1 MAKKKNSKNTTI
13 PEEKKNKQEEDFVRK
28 IENKDTKDKKKKNTI
43 INILVILTI
52 ISCLGYFGGTIL
64 NGVNL
69 KDIVLALLLLL
80 FTVFFVSVSV
90 TNPSKKKGSNILAL
104 IVLIIYQA
112 FGCLVMF
119 NIIKMPTIKVM
130 ENLVDKSLS
139 SAVKWTTDNKI
150 DLEQIYEYSD
160 VVSEYHVIYQNV
172 KPGTKLKNVKKLIL
186 TISEGP
192 NPSKE
197 IIIPSM
203 IGWESETVLKYIED
217 NHLTNIKVEF
227 VKSTSKANT
236 LIEQSKSG
244 NVRRN
249 EEIKFVFSYGEERDF
264 SEIKL
269 SNLTNKSKY
278 EAMFY
283 LAKNGIKYEFVY
295 DFSDS
300 IKKDNV
306 ISQNVEA
313 GTMISLTGENVV
325 TVKVT
330 ISKGPKIIVPD
341 LKAMSVEEV
350 TSWIIKN
357 KLKVEFK
364 DAYDENI
371 AENKIISASHNKGDA
386 VSEGTVITIT
396 ISNGKLR
403 MPSFKS
409 LSEFREWAT
418 KYNINYD
425 EQHEFSDSVAIGD
438 VIRYSYKKGDTIKN
452 NDTIIVTISDGK
464 KISVPSVI
472 GLTTSAAGAKLKSA
486 GLNYN
491 FVYRYNSNVEKG
503 KVSNQSISAGSTVS
517 AGTTVTVTI
526 SNGKA
531 PSNNGNGGNSGGTTP
546 TPKPSC
552 ENILFFIQNGNTGSQ
567 VLSAT
572 RSANPKFNITATFV
586 DSCSNGDSVSGS
598 VCNASSY
605 DDKELSTCNKINLII
620 VK

>member
-52 ISCLGYFGGTIL
+52 ISCLGYFGGTFL

-192 NPSKE
+192 NPNKE

-264 SEIKL
+264 GEIKL

-472 GLTTSAAGAKLKSA
+472 GLIKSAAGTKLKSA

-605 DDKELSTCNKINLII
+605 DAKELSTCNKINLII

>member
-52 ISCLGYFGGTIL
+52 VSCLGFFGGTIL

-306 ISQNVEA
+306 ISQNVEP

-403 MPSFKS
+403 MPSLKS

-472 GLTTSAAGAKLKSA
+472 GLTKSAAEAKLKSA

-517 AGTTVTVTI
+517 AGTTVTITI

-572 RSANPKFNITATFV
+572 RSAYPKFNITATFV

-605 DDKELSTCNKINLII
+605 DDKKLSTCNKINLII

>member
-52 ISCLGYFGGTIL
+52 ISCLGFFGGTIL

-306 ISQNVEA
+306 ISQNVEP

-403 MPSFKS
+403 MPSLKS

-472 GLTTSAAGAKLKSA
+472 GLTKSAAEAKLKSA

-503 KVSNQSISAGSTVS
+503 KVSNQSISGGSTVS

-572 RSANPKFNITATFV
+572 RSAYPKFNITATFV

-605 DDKELSTCNKINLII
+605 DDKKLSTCNKINLII

>member
-52 ISCLGYFGGTIL
+52 ISCLGFFGGTIL

-306 ISQNVEA
+306 ISQNVEP

-403 MPSFKS
+403 MPSLKS

-472 GLTTSAAGAKLKSA
+472 GLTKSAAEAKLKSA

-572 RSANPKFNITATFV
+572 RSAYPKFNITATFV

>member
-52 ISCLGYFGGTIL
+52 VSCLGFFGGTIL

-306 ISQNVEA
+306 ISQNVEP

-403 MPSFKS
+403 MPSLKS

-472 GLTTSAAGAKLKSA
+472 GLTKSAAEAKLKSA

-572 RSANPKFNITATFV
+572 RSAYPKFNITATFV

-605 DDKELSTCNKINLII
+605 DDKKLSTCNKINLII

>member
-52 ISCLGYFGGTIL
+52 ISCLGYFGGTFL

-341 LKAMSVEEV
+341 LKTMSVEEV

-472 GLTTSAAGAKLKSA
+472 GLTKSAAGTKLKSA

-605 DDKELSTCNKINLII
+605 DAKELSTCNKINLII

>member
-52 ISCLGYFGGTIL
+52 VSCLGFFGGTIL

-306 ISQNVEA
+306 ISQNVEP

-403 MPSFKS
+403 MPSLKS

-472 GLTTSAAGAKLKSA
+472 GLTKSAAEAKLKSA

-503 KVSNQSISAGSTVS
+503 KVSNQSISASSTVS
-517 AGTTVTVTI
+517 AGTTVTITI

-572 RSANPKFNITATFV
+572 RSAYPKFNITATFV
-586 DSCSNGDSVSGS
+586 DSCSNGDSSSGS

-605 DDKELSTCNKINLII
+605 DEKTLSTCNPINLTI

>member
-13 PEEKKNKQEEDFVRK
+13 PEEKKNKQEEDFVKK
-28 IENKDTKDKKKKNTI
+28 IENKKTKDKKEKNTI

-104 IVLIIYQA
+104 IVLIIYQV

-139 SAVKWTTDNKI
+139 SAIKWTKVNNI
-150 DLEQIYEYSD
+150 DLEQVYEYSD
-160 VVSEYHVIYQNV
+160 VVSEYHVIYQSI
-172 KPGTKLKNVKKLIL
+172 KPGTKLKNVKKLVL

-203 IGWESETVLKYIED
+203 IGWESEEVLKYIEE
-217 NHLTNIKVEF
+217 NLLTNIKVEF
-227 VKSTSKANT
+227 VQSSSKANT

-264 SEIKL
+264 SEVKL
-269 SNLTNKSKY
+269 SDLTNKSKY
-278 EAMFY
+278 AAMFY
-283 LAKNGIKYEFVY
+283 LAKNGIKYELVY

-300 IKKDNV
+300 IAKDNV
-306 ISQNVEA
+306 ISQSVEP
-313 GTMISLTGENVV
+313 GTMISLNSENAVV
-325 TVKVT
+325 VKVT

-357 KLKVEFK
+357 KLKVEFN

-472 GLTTSAAGAKLKSA
+472 GLTKSAAEAKLKSA

-491 FVYRYNSNVEKG
+491 FVYRYNGNVEKG

-572 RSANPKFNITATFV
+572 RSANPKFNITASFV

-605 DDKELSTCNKINLII
+605 DAKELSTCNKINLII

>member
-341 LKAMSVEEV
+341 LKTMSVEEV

-472 GLTTSAAGAKLKSA
+472 GLTKSAAESKLKSA

-531 PSNNGNGGNSGGTTP
+531 PSNNGNSGNSGGTTP

>member
-306 ISQNVEA
+306 ISQNIEA

-341 LKAMSVEEV
+341 LKAMSVEDV

-438 VIRYSYKKGDTIKN
+438 VIKYSYKKGDTIKN

-472 GLTTSAAGAKLKSA
+472 GLTKSAAGTKLKSA

-491 FVYRYNSNVEKG
+491 FVYRYNGNVEKG

-605 DDKELSTCNKINLII
+605 DAKELSTCNKINLII

>member
-13 PEEKKNKQEEDFVRK
+13 PEEKNNKQEEDFVRK

-341 LKAMSVEEV
+341 LKAMRVEDV

-438 VIRYSYKKGDTIKN
+438 VIKYSYKKGDTIKN

-472 GLTTSAAGAKLKSA
+472 GLTKSAAGTKLKSA

-491 FVYRYNSNVEKG
+491 FVYRYNGNVEKG

-605 DDKELSTCNKINLII
+605 DAKELSTCNKINLII

>member
-52 ISCLGYFGGTIL
+52 VSCLGFFGGTIL

-306 ISQNVEA
+306 ISQNVEP

-403 MPSFKS
+403 MPSLKS

-472 GLTTSAAGAKLKSA
+472 GLTKSAAEAKLKSA

-605 DDKELSTCNKINLII
+605 DAKELSTCNKINLII

>member
-341 LKAMSVEEV
+341 LKAMSVEDV

-386 VSEGTVITIT
+386 VSEGMVITIT

-472 GLTTSAAGAKLKSA
+472 GLIKSAAGTKLKSA

-605 DDKELSTCNKINLII
+605 DAKELSTCNKINLII

>member
-52 ISCLGYFGGTIL
+52 ISCLGFFGGTIL

-325 TVKVT
+325 MVKVT

-438 VIRYSYKKGDTIKN
+438 VIKYSYKKGDTIKN

-472 GLTTSAAGAKLKSA
+472 GLTKSAAGAKLKSA

>member
-13 PEEKKNKQEEDFVRK
+13 TEEKKNKQEEDFVKK
-28 IENKDTKDKKKKNTI
+28 IENKDTKDKKEKNTI
-43 INILVILTI
+43 INVLIILTI

-104 IVLIIYQA
+104 IVLIIYQV

-203 IGWESETVLKYIED
+203 IGWESEDVLKYIED

-227 VKSTSKANT
+227 VKSSSKANT

-264 SEIKL
+264 SEVKL
-269 SNLTNKSKY
+269 SDLTNKSKY

-306 ISQNVEA
+306 ISQSVEP

-425 EQHEFSDSVAIGD
+425 EQHEFSDSIAIGE

-472 GLTTSAAGAKLKSA
+472 GLTKSAAESKLKSA

-531 PSNNGNGGNSGGTTP
+531 PSNGGNGGNSGGTTP
-546 TPKPSC
+546 TPTPSC
-552 ENILFFIQNGNTGSQ
+552 ENIYFFIQGGNTGSQ

-605 DDKELSTCNKINLII
+605 DDKMLSTCNKINLII

>member
-13 PEEKKNKQEEDFVRK
+13 PEEKKNKQEEDFVKK
-28 IENKDTKDKKKKNTI
+28 IENKKTKDKKEKNTI

-325 TVKVT
+325 MVKVT

-386 VSEGTVITIT
+386 VSEGTVITVT

-425 EQHEFSDSVAIGD
+425 EQHEFSDSVAIGE
-438 VIRYSYKKGDTIKN
+438 VIKYSYKKGDTIKN

-472 GLTTSAAGAKLKSA
+472 GLTKSTAEAKLKSA

-491 FVYRYNSNVEKG
+491 FVYRYNSSVEQG

-546 TPKPSC
+546 TPTPSC
-552 ENILFFIQNGNTGSQ
+552 ENIYFFIQGGNTGSQ

-572 RSANPKFNITATFV
+572 KSANPKFNITATFV

-605 DDKELSTCNKINLII
+605 DDKMLSTCNKINLII

>member
-306 ISQNVEA
+306 ISQNIEP

-350 TSWIIKN
+350 PSWIIKN
-357 KLKVEFK
+357 KLKVAFK

-403 MPSFKS
+403 MPSLKS

-472 GLTTSAAGAKLKSA
+472 GLTKSAAGAKLKSA

-572 RSANPKFNITATFV
+572 RSAYPKFNITATFV

>member
-52 ISCLGYFGGTIL
+52 VSCLGFFGGTIL

-306 ISQNVEA
+306 ISQNVEP

-403 MPSFKS
+403 MPSLKS

-472 GLTTSAAGAKLKSA
+472 GLTKSAAEAKLKSA

-503 KVSNQSISAGSTVS
+503 KVSNQSISGGSTVS

-572 RSANPKFNITATFV
+572 RSAYPKFNITATFV

>member
-52 ISCLGYFGGTIL
+52 ISCLGYFGGTFL

-306 ISQNVEA
+306 INQNVEP

-325 TVKVT
+325 MVKVT

-472 GLTTSAAGAKLKSA
+472 GLTKSAAEAKLKSA

-546 TPKPSC
+546 TPTPSC
-552 ENILFFIQNGNTGSQ
+552 ENIYFFIQGGNTGSQ

-572 RSANPKFNITATFV
+572 KSANPKFNITATFV

-605 DDKELSTCNKINLII
+605 DDKMLSTCNKINLII

>member
-28 IENKDTKDKKKKNTI
+28 IENKDTKDKRKKNTI

-52 ISCLGYFGGTIL
+52 VSCLGYFGGTIL

-306 ISQNVEA
+306 INQNVEP

-325 TVKVT
+325 MVKVT

-472 GLTTSAAGAKLKSA
+472 GLTKSAAGAKLKSA

-552 ENILFFIQNGNTGSQ
+552 ENTLFFIQNGNTGSQ

-605 DDKELSTCNKINLII
+605 DAKELSTCNKINLII

>member
-306 ISQNVEA
+306 ISQNVEP

-325 TVKVT
+325 MVKVT

-341 LKAMSVEEV
+341 LKAMSVEDV

-472 GLTTSAAGAKLKSA
+472 GLTKSAAGTKLKSA

-620 VK
+620 VR

>member
-80 FTVFFVSVSV
+80 FIVFFVSVSV

-341 LKAMSVEEV
+341 LKAMSVEDV

-472 GLTTSAAGAKLKSA
+472 GLTKSAAGTKLKSA

-491 FVYRYNSNVEKG
+491 FVYRYNGNVEKG

-605 DDKELSTCNKINLII
+605 DAKELSTCNKINLII

>member
-119 NIIKMPTIKVM
+119 NIVKMPTIKVM

-306 ISQNVEA
+306 ISQNVEP

-341 LKAMSVEEV
+341 LKAMSVEDV

-403 MPSFKS
+403 MPSLKS

-472 GLTTSAAGAKLKSA
+472 GLTKSAAEAKLKSA

-572 RSANPKFNITATFV
+572 RSAYPKFNITATFV

-605 DDKELSTCNKINLII
+605 DDKKLSTCNKINLII

>member
-325 TVKVT
+325 MVKVT

-341 LKAMSVEEV
+341 LKTMSVEEV

-472 GLTTSAAGAKLKSA
+472 GLTKSAAEAKLKSA

-586 DSCSNGDSVSGS
+586 ASCSNGDSVSGS

>member
-306 ISQNVEA
+306 ISQNVEP
-313 GTMISLTGENVV
+313 GTMISLTSENVV

-341 LKAMSVEEV
+341 LKAMSVEDV

-472 GLTTSAAGAKLKSA
+472 GLTKSAAGAKLKSA

-572 RSANPKFNITATFV
+572 RSANPKFNITVTFV

-605 DDKELSTCNKINLII
+605 DAKELSTCNKINLII

>member
-52 ISCLGYFGGTIL
+52 VSCLGYFGGTIL

-325 TVKVT
+325 MVKVT

-472 GLTTSAAGAKLKSA
+472 GLTKSAAGTKLKSA

>member
-341 LKAMSVEEV
+341 LKTMSVEEV

-472 GLTTSAAGAKLKSA
+472 GLTKSAAGTKLKSA

>member
-112 FGCLVMF
+112 FSCLVMF

-325 TVKVT
+325 MVKVT

-341 LKAMSVEEV
+341 LKTMSVEEV

-472 GLTTSAAGAKLKSA
+472 GLTKSAAEAKLKSA

-491 FVYRYNSNVEKG
+491 FVYRYNGNVEKG

-605 DDKELSTCNKINLII
+605 DAKELSTCNKINLII

>member
-306 ISQNVEA
+306 ISQNVEP

-403 MPSFKS
+403 MPSLKS

-472 GLTTSAAGAKLKSA
+472 GLTKSAAEAKLKSA

-517 AGTTVTVTI
+517 AGTTVTITI

-572 RSANPKFNITATFV
+572 RSAYPKFNITATFV

>member
-278 EAMFY
+278 EALFY
-283 LAKNGIKYEFVY
+283 LAKNGIKYEFAY

-325 TVKVT
+325 MVKVT

-341 LKAMSVEEV
+341 LKTMSVEEV

-472 GLTTSAAGAKLKSA
+472 GLTKSAAEAKLKSA

-605 DDKELSTCNKINLII
+605 DAKELSTCNKINLII

>member
-306 ISQNVEA
+306 ISQNIEA

-341 LKAMSVEEV
+341 LKAMSVEDV

>member
-52 ISCLGYFGGTIL
+52 VSCLGFFGGTIL

-306 ISQNVEA
+306 ISQNVEP

-403 MPSFKS
+403 MPSLKS

-472 GLTTSAAGAKLKSA
+472 GLTKSAAEAKLKSA

-517 AGTTVTVTI
+517 AGTTVTITI

-572 RSANPKFNITATFV
+572 RSAYPKFNITATFV

>member
-306 ISQNVEA
+306 ISQNVEP

-403 MPSFKS
+403 MPSLKS

-472 GLTTSAAGAKLKSA
+472 GLTKSAAEAKLKSA

-503 KVSNQSISAGSTVS
+503 KVSNQSISGGSTVS

-572 RSANPKFNITATFV
+572 RSAYPKFNITATFV

>member
-306 ISQNVEA
+306 ISQNIEA

-341 LKAMSVEEV
+341 LKAMSVEDV

-472 GLTTSAAGAKLKSA
+472 GLTKSAAGTKLKSA

-552 ENILFFIQNGNTGSQ
+552 ENTLFFIQNGNTGSQ

-605 DDKELSTCNKINLII
+605 DAKELSTCNKINLII

>member
-306 ISQNVEA
+306 ISQNIEP

-438 VIRYSYKKGDTIKN
+438 VIKYSYKKGDTIKN

-472 GLTTSAAGAKLKSA
+472 GLTKSAAGAKLKSA

-552 ENILFFIQNGNTGSQ
+552 ENTLFFIQNGNTGSQ

>member
-1 MAKKKNSKNTTI
+1 M
-13 PEEKKNKQEEDFVRK
+13 
-28 IENKDTKDKKKKNTI
+28 
-43 INILVILTI
+43 
-52 ISCLGYFGGTIL
+52 
-64 NGVNL
+64 L
-69 KDIVLALLLLL
+69 K
-80 FTVFFVSVSV
+80 
-90 TNPSKKKGSNILAL
+90 
-104 IVLIIYQA
+104 
-112 FGCLVMF
+112 
-119 NIIKMPTIKVM
+119 
-130 ENLVDKSLS
+130 
-139 SAVKWTTDNKI
+139 
-150 DLEQIYEYSD
+150 
-160 VVSEYHVIYQNV
+160 
-172 KPGTKLKNVKKLIL
+172 
-186 TISEGP
+186 
-192 NPSKE
+192 
-197 IIIPSM
+197 
-203 IGWESETVLKYIED
+203 
-217 NHLTNIKVEF
+217 
-227 VKSTSKANT
+227 
-236 LIEQSKSG
+236 
-244 NVRRN
+244 R
-249 EEIKFVFSYGEERDF
+249 
-264 SEIKL
+264 
-269 SNLTNKSKY
+269 
-278 EAMFY
+278 
-283 LAKNGIKYEFVY
+283 
-295 DFSDS
+295 
-300 IKKDNV
+300 
-306 ISQNVEA
+306 
-313 GTMISLTGENVV
+313 
-325 TVKVT
+325 
-330 ISKGPKIIVPD
+330 
-341 LKAMSVEEV
+341 
-350 TSWIIKN
+350 
-357 KLKVEFK
+357 LKVEFK

-371 AENKIISASHNKGDA
+371 ADNKIISASHNKGDA

-403 MPSFKS
+403 MPSLKS

-472 GLTTSAAGAKLKSA
+472 GLTKSAAEAKLKSA

-491 FVYRYNSNVEKG
+491 VVYRYNSNVEKG

-572 RSANPKFNITATFV
+572 RSAYPKFNITATFV

>member
-52 ISCLGYFGGTIL
+52 VSCLGFFGGTIL

-306 ISQNVEA
+306 ISQNIEP

-341 LKAMSVEEV
+341 LKAMSVEDV

-403 MPSFKS
+403 MPSLKS

-472 GLTTSAAGAKLKSA
+472 GLTKSAAEAKLKSA

-572 RSANPKFNITATFV
+572 RSAYPKFNITATFV

-605 DDKELSTCNKINLII
+605 DDKKLSTCNKINLII

>member
-306 ISQNVEA
+306 ISQNVEP

-341 LKAMSVEEV
+341 LKAMSVEDV

-403 MPSFKS
+403 MPSLKS

-472 GLTTSAAGAKLKSA
+472 GLTKSAAGAKLKSA

-572 RSANPKFNITATFV
+572 RSAYPKFNITATFV